1 MNERIS
7 EVKDQVLNPTVMERT
22 PIPCLASDL
31 GETKGRMLPT
41 PRLLHAGSTNR
52 SPPAHCPFPLDAL
65 GFTSDSSGIIS
76 LTTLPPPGWGVGG
89 GGAAPSEPASPGFL
103 LLPHT
108 HPKISPERHFLP
120 PVISTTPPLN
130 RYSLKFWM
138 QPNLCRVGRSP
149 PSLWSPIT
157 LTHKE
162 IPNQTHQAGSTL

>member
-52 SPPAHCPFPLDAL
+52 SPPAHWPFPLDAL

-89 GGAAPSEPASPGFL
+89 RLHLSQHPLGSRSYPTLTPRSHPKGTSSHQSSPP
-103 LLPHT
+103 LPH
-108 HPKISPERHFLP
+108 
-120 PVISTTPPLN
+120 
-130 RYSLKFWM
+130 
-138 QPNLCRVGRSP
+138 
-149 PSLWSPIT
+149 
-157 LTHKE
+157 
-162 IPNQTHQAGSTL
+162 